1 MNLNLHQDKQ
11 APKSLIETDIGTAL
25 WRLSWPAMIGML
37 FQSFSGITDVF
48 FLGRVQSP
56 DAQAAIGIFG
66 VLMGYLASYNSIIG
80 NGSISVIAQF
90 YGSNRLEEAG
100 NAATQTLSLKLVG
113 SLLFCIPVIFV
124 LKPLLILFGATGG
137 ALESGIIYGRI
148 LCLAIPLM
156 NTGYSFNTALR
167 AAGDAVTPMFLMLI
181 TLLLN
186 LLFNTCFILGIYPFP
201 KMGIAGVALA
211 TLFSQICLFLMG
223 LFVYTRP
230 NSKIRIRLSDFIHPD
245 FRIMRKIFHIGLPT
259 GFQGIIGSF
268 AGSIIMRII
277 AGYGMAVVAAY
288 TIATKVAGFASM
300 PVSGLSFAT
309 SAIVGQNVG
318 AQKGHR
324 AMETTKLA
332 AKISFII
339 TSSFFVI
346 YTLFPRFFLNWFNHD
361 PIIQNNSIPILIFF
375 SFIQIIG
382 ALASILG
389 SPLLGTGYLKVGF
402 YLSLFITWVVHIP
415 SLWLFGRFWG
425 LTGIWISFLL
435 TNFVNLYFI
444 YDIFRKKKWLQTVL

>member
-1 MNLNLHQDKQ
+1 MNLNLHQIKNK
-11 APKSLIETDIGTAL
+11 PTNLIETDIGTAL

-37 FQSFSGITDVF
+37 FQSLSGITDVF

-66 VLMGYLASYNSIIG
+66 VLMGYLASFNSIIG

-100 NAATQTLSLKLVG
+100 NAATQTLSLKLFG

-186 LLFNTCFILGIYPFP
+186 LVFNTCFILGVYPFP

-211 TLFSQICLFLMG
+211 TLFSQVCLFLMG
-223 LFVYTRP
+223 LYVYTRP
-230 NSKIRIRLSDFIHPD
+230 TSKIRIRLKDLFRPD
-245 FRIMRKIFHIGLPT
+245 FPIMKKIFQIGLPT
-259 GFQGIIGSF
+259 GFQGLIGSF
-268 AGSIIMRII
+268 AGSIIMRVI
-277 AGYGMAVVAAY
+277 AGYGMTVVAAY
-288 TIATKVAGFASM
+288 TIATKVASFASM

-318 AQKGHR
+318 AQKGYR

-332 AKISFII
+332 AKIALII
-339 TSSFFVI
+339 TTSFFI
-346 YTLFPRFFLNWFNHD
+346 LYTLFPRFFLDWFSHD
-361 PIIQNNSIPILIFF
+361 VLIQNSSIPILIIF

-382 ALASILG
+382 SLASILG
-389 SPLLGTGYLKVGF
+389 APLLGTGYLKVGF
-402 YLSLFITWVVHIP
+402 YLSLFVTWVIHIP
-415 SLWLFGRFWG
+415 SLWLFGRIWG

-435 TNFVNLYFI
+435 TNLVNLYYIYGIFI
-444 YDIFRKKKWLQTVL
+444 KKKWLQNVI